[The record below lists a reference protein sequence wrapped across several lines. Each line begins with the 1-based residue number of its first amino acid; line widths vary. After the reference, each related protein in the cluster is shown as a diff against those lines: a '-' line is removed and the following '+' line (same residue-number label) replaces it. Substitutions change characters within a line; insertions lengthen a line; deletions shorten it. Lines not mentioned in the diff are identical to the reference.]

1 MHVAEVTAF
10 GGPEVLH
17 LTERPDP
24 RRRRARSSCAS
35 ARRTSTRPTSGV
47 RSGQARQRM
56 PDLQPPF
63 VPGWDLA
70 GEVTAVGSEANG
82 FAPGDRVLGMI
93 PFGRIGGRVGA
104 YAQAAAV
111 DPGWLA
117 PLSTDID
124 DATAA
129 TLPLNALTARQALDI
144 IAAPPGATL
153 LVTGASGAVGG
164 FATQL
169 AVRAGYRVLAQASHD
184 DEDWVASLGAAEVL
198 PRDTDLATIG
208 PVDAVLDAVP
218 LGPESTATLRDGG
231 IAVFTRP
238 PQPTEPPRDIRF
250 ETVLVQ
256 SNPGSCA
263 RWPPTSRP
271 AGCARGSP
279 RCCRSTRP
287 PAPTSSTRPAA
298 CAGRSCWRPRR
309 APARSASFA
318 PSAIAAS
325 LAQQIVG
332 SMGPKPAQV
341 PKPQSVPAM
350 TRSAPTMSTKLPRRS
365 ATSAGCSM

>member
-10 GGPEVLH
+10 GGAEVLR
-17 LTERPDP
+17 LAERPDP
-24 RRRRARSSCAS
+24 APAPGEVVVRIRAANVN
-35 ARRTSTRPTSGV
+35 PTDLGV
-47 RSGQARQRM
+47 RSGQARARM

-70 GEVTAVGSEANG
+70 GEVTAVGGEVTA

-111 DPGWLA
+111 DPAWLA

-124 DATAA
+124 DVTAA

-153 LVTGASGAVGG
+153 LITGASGAVGG

-169 AVRAGYRVLAQASHD
+169 AARAGYRVLAQASLD
-184 DEDWVASLGAAEVL
+184 DEEWVASLGATEVL
-198 PRDTDLATIG
+198 PRSTDLATIG
-208 PVDAVLDAVP
+208 PVDAVLDAAP
-218 LGPESTATLRDGG
+218 LGPEASTATLRDGG

-238 PQPTEPPRDIRF
+238 PQPAEPPRDLGF

-256 SNPGSCA
+256 SN
-263 RWPPTSRP
+263 
-271 AGCARGSP
+271 
-279 RCCRSTRP
+279 
-287 PAPTSSTRPAA
+287 APQLRALTADLE
-298 CAGRSCWRPRR
+298 AGRLRTR
-309 APARSASFA
+309 
-318 PSAIAAS
+318 IAEVLP
-325 LAQQIVG
+325 LAQ
-332 SMGPKPAQV
+332 A
-341 PKPQSVPAM
+341 A
-350 TRSAPTMSTKLPRRS
+350 RAHELNE
-365 ATSAGCSM
+365 AGGLRGKVVLTP

>member
-10 GGPEVLH
+10 GGPEVLQ

-24 RRRRARSSCAS
+24 APAPDEVVVRIRAANVN
-35 ARRTSTRPTSGV
+35 PTDLSV
-47 RSGQARQRM
+47 RSGQARQRL
-56 PDLQPPF
+56 PELQPPF

-70 GEVTAVGSEANG
+70 GEVTAVGG
-82 FAPGDRVLGMI
+82 DVTGLRPGDRVVGMV

-117 PLSTDID
+117 ALSTDID

-129 TLPLNALTARQALDI
+129 TLPLNALTARQALDL

-169 AVRAGYRVLAQASHD
+169 AVREGLRVLAQASHD
-184 DEDWVASLGAAEVL
+184 DEDWVASLGATEVL
-198 PRDTDLATIG
+198 PRSTDLATIG

-218 LGPESTATLRDGG
+218 LGPDATTALRAGG

-238 PQPTEPPRDIRF
+238 PHPPEPPRDIRF

-256 SNPGSCA
+256 SNAKQLRALTADLEQG
-263 RWPPTSRP
+263 RLR
-271 AGCARGSP
+271 
-279 RCCRSTRP
+279 TR
-287 PAPTSSTRPAA
+287 
-298 CAGRSCWRPRR
+298 
-309 APARSASFA
+309 
-318 PSAIAAS
+318 IAEVLP
-325 LAQQIVG
+325 LAQ
-332 SMGPKPAQV
+332 A
-341 PKPQSVPAM
+341 A
-350 TRSAPTMSTKLPRRS
+350 RAHELNE
-365 ATSAGCSM
+365 AGGLRGKVVLTP

>member
-10 GGPEVLH
+10 GGPEVLR
-17 LTERPDP
+17 LAERPDP
-24 RRRRARSSCAS
+24 APAPGEVVVRIRAANVN
-35 ARRTSTRPTSGV
+35 PTDVGT
-47 RSGQARQRM
+47 RSGQARARM

-70 GEVTAVGSEANG
+70 GEVTAVGSEADG
-82 FAPGDRVLGMI
+82 FAPGDRVVGMI

-117 PLSTDID
+117 ALSTDID

-129 TLPLNALTARQALDI
+129 TLPLNALTARQALDL

-169 AVRAGYRVLAQASHD
+169 AVREGLRVLAQASDD
-184 DEDWVASLGAAEVL
+184 DEDWVASLGATEVL
-198 PRDTDLATIG
+198 PRSTDLATIG

-218 LGPESTATLRDGG
+218 LGPGSTAALCDGG

-238 PQPTEPPRDIRF
+238 PHPPEPPRDLRF

-256 SNPGSCA
+256 SNA
-263 RWPPTSRP
+263 EQLRALT
-271 AGCARGSP
+271 ADLE
-279 RCCRSTRP
+279 
-287 PAPTSSTRPAA
+287 
-298 CAGRSCWRPRR
+298 AGRLRTR
-309 APARSASFA
+309 
-318 PSAIAAS
+318 IAEVLP
-325 LAQQIVG
+325 LAQAARAHELNEAGGLRGKVLL
-332 SMGPKPAQV
+332 
-341 PKPQSVPAM
+341 
-350 TRSAPTMSTKLPRRS
+350 AP
-365 ATSAGCSM
+365 

>member
-10 GGPEVLH
+10 GGPEVLR
-17 LTERPDP
+17 LAERPDP
-24 RRRRARSSCAS
+24 APAPGEVVVRIRAANVN
-35 ARRTSTRPTSGV
+35 PTDLGA
-47 RSGQARQRM
+47 RSGQARARM

-70 GEVTAVGSEANG
+70 GEVTAVGGEVTGYS
-82 FAPGDRVLGMI
+82 PGDRVLGMI

-111 DPGWLA
+111 DPDWLT
-117 PLSTDID
+117 PLSETVDH
-124 DATAA
+124 AVAA

-169 AVRAGYRVLAQASHD
+169 AAREGYRVLAQASDD

-198 PRDTDLATIG
+198 PRSTELTGIG

-218 LGPESTATLRDGG
+218 LGPESTATLREGG

-238 PQPTEPPRDIRF
+238 PRPEQPTRDVRF
-250 ETVLVQ
+250 QTVLVQ
-256 SNPGSCA
+256 PNA
-263 RWPPTSRP
+263 EQLRALT
-271 AGCARGSP
+271 ADLE
-279 RCCRSTRP
+279 
-287 PAPTSSTRPAA
+287 
-298 CAGRSCWRPRR
+298 AGRLRTRVAEVLALEHAAR
-309 APARSASFA
+309 AHELNEAGGLRGKVLLA
-318 PSAIAAS
+318 P
-325 LAQQIVG
+325 
-332 SMGPKPAQV
+332 
-341 PKPQSVPAM
+341 
-350 TRSAPTMSTKLPRRS
+350 
-365 ATSAGCSM
+365 

>member
-10 GGPEVLH
+10 GGPEVLR
-17 LTERPDP
+17 LAERPDP
-24 RRRRARSSCAS
+24 APAPGEVVVRIRAANVN
-35 ARRTSTRPTSGV
+35 PTDVGT
-47 RSGQARQRM
+47 RSGQARARM

-70 GEVTAVGSEANG
+70 GEVTAVGSEADG
-82 FAPGDRVLGMI
+82 FAPGDRVVGMI

-117 PLSTDID
+117 ALSTDID

-129 TLPLNALTARQALDI
+129 TLPLNALTARQALDL

-169 AVRAGYRVLAQASHD
+169 AVREGLRVLAQASDD
-184 DEDWVASLGAAEVL
+184 DEDWVASLGATEVL
-198 PRDTDLATIG
+198 PRSTDLATIG

-218 LGPESTATLRDGG
+218 LGPGSTAALRDGG

-238 PQPTEPPRDIRF
+238 PHPPEPPRDLRF

-256 SNPGSCA
+256 SNA
-263 RWPPTSRP
+263 EQLRALT
-271 AGCARGSP
+271 ADLE
-279 RCCRSTRP
+279 
-287 PAPTSSTRPAA
+287 
-298 CAGRSCWRPRR
+298 AGRLRTR
-309 APARSASFA
+309 
-318 PSAIAAS
+318 IAEVLP
-325 LAQQIVG
+325 LAQAARAHELNEAGGLRGKVLL
-332 SMGPKPAQV
+332 
-341 PKPQSVPAM
+341 
-350 TRSAPTMSTKLPRRS
+350 AP
-365 ATSAGCSM
+365 

>member
-10 GGPEVLH
+10 GAPEVLR
-17 LTERPDP
+17 LAERPDP
-24 RRRRARSSCAS
+24 APAPDEVVVRIRAANVN
-35 ARRTSTRPTSGV
+35 PTDLSV
-47 RSGQARQRM
+47 RSGQARARM
-56 PDLQPPF
+56 PDLQPPI

-70 GEVTAVGSEANG
+70 GEVTAVGSETSG
-82 FAPGDRVLGMI
+82 YRPGDRVVGMI

-117 PLSTDID
+117 PLSTDLD

-144 IAAPPGATL
+144 IDAAPGATL

-169 AVRAGYRVLAQASHD
+169 AVSAGLRVLAQASHD
-184 DEDWVASLGAAEVL
+184 DDEWVASLGPAEVIA
-198 PRDTDLATIG
+198 RETDLATIG

-218 LGPESTATLRDGG
+218 LGPSSAATLREGG

-238 PQPTEPPRDIRF
+238 PQPPEPPPGLRF

-256 SNPGSCA
+256 SNA
-263 RWPPTSRP
+263 DQLR
-271 AGCARGSP
+271 ALIAELE
-279 RCCRSTRP
+279 
-287 PAPTSSTRPAA
+287 
-298 CAGRSCWRPRR
+298 AGRLRTRIAEVLPLEQAAR
-309 APARSASFA
+309 AHELNEAGGLRGKVLLA
-318 PSAIAAS
+318 P
-325 LAQQIVG
+325 
-332 SMGPKPAQV
+332 
-341 PKPQSVPAM
+341 
-350 TRSAPTMSTKLPRRS
+350 
-365 ATSAGCSM
+365 

>member
-10 GGPEVLH
+10 GGPEVLR

-24 RRRRARSSCAS
+24 APAAGEVVVRIRAANVN
-35 ARRTSTRPTSGV
+35 PTDLGV
-47 RSGQARQRM
+47 RSGQARARM
-56 PDLQPPF
+56 PDLTPPF

-70 GEVTAVGSEANG
+70 GEVTAVGSQVAG
-82 FAPGDRVLGMI
+82 YSPGDRVLGMI

-117 PLSTDID
+117 PLSEAID
-124 DATAA
+124 HVVAA
-129 TLPLNALTARQALDI
+129 TLPLNALTARQALDL

-169 AVRAGYRVLAQASHD
+169 AAREGYRVLAQASDD

-198 PRDTDLATIG
+198 PRSTDLASIG

-218 LGPESTATLRDGG
+218 LGPESTATLREGA

-238 PQPTEPPRDIRF
+238 PRPAEPTRDVRF

-256 SNPGSCA
+256 SNAEQLGA
-263 RWPPTSRP
+263 LT
-271 AGCARGSP
+271 ADLE
-279 RCCRSTRP
+279 
-287 PAPTSSTRPAA
+287 
-298 CAGRSCWRPRR
+298 AGRLRTRIAEVLALDQAAR
-309 APARSASFA
+309 AHE
-318 PSAIAAS
+318 
-325 LAQQIVG
+325 LNE
-332 SMGPKPAQV
+332 
-341 PKPQSVPAM
+341 
-350 TRSAPTMSTKLPRRS
+350 
-365 ATSAGCSM
+365 AGGLRGKVVLTP

>member
-10 GGPEVLH
+10 GGPEVLR
-17 LTERPDP
+17 LAERPDP
-24 RRRRARSSCAS
+24 APAPGELVVRIRAANVN
-35 ARRTSTRPTSGV
+35 PTDLGV
-47 RSGQARQRM
+47 RSGQARQRL
-56 PDLQPPF
+56 PELQPPF

-70 GEVTAVGSEANG
+70 GEVTAVGSEAKG

-117 PLSTDID
+117 ALSTDID

-129 TLPLNALTARQALDI
+129 TLPLNALTARQALDMI
-144 IAAPPGATL
+144 GAAAGATL

-169 AVRAGYRVLAQASHD
+169 AVDAGLRVLAQASYD
-184 DEDWVASLGAAEVL
+184 DEDWVASLGPAEVL
-198 PRDTDLATIG
+198 HRDTDLASIG

-218 LGPESTATLRDGG
+218 LGPDCTAALRDGG

-238 PQPTEPPRDIRF
+238 PRGEPSRGIRF

-256 SNPGSCA
+256 SNA
-263 RWPPTSRP
+263 EQLRALT
-271 AGCARGSP
+271 AELE
-279 RCCRSTRP
+279 
-287 PAPTSSTRPAA
+287 
-298 CAGRSCWRPRR
+298 AGRLRTRIAEVLTLDQAAR
-309 APARSASFA
+309 AHELNEAGGLRGKVLLA
-318 PSAIAAS
+318 P
-325 LAQQIVG
+325 
-332 SMGPKPAQV
+332 
-341 PKPQSVPAM
+341 
-350 TRSAPTMSTKLPRRS
+350 
-365 ATSAGCSM
+365 

>member
-10 GGPEVLH
+10 GGPEVLQ

-24 RRRRARSSCAS
+24 APAPGEVVVRIRAANVN
-35 ARRTSTRPTSGV
+35 PTDLGV
-47 RSGQARQRM
+47 RSGQARTRM

-70 GEVTAVGSEANG
+70 GEVTAVGSEATG

-117 PLSTDID
+117 PLSTDPD
-124 DATAA
+124 VAAAA
-129 TLPLNALTARQALDI
+129 TLPLNALTAQQALDM

-169 AVRAGYRVLAQASHD
+169 AVRAGLRVLAQASHD
-184 DEDWVASLGAAEVL
+184 DEDWVGSLGATEVL

-208 PVDAVLDAVP
+208 PVDAILDAVP
-218 LGPESTATLRDGG
+218 LGPGATAALREGG

-238 PQPTEPPRDIRF
+238 PGADPPPGRRF
-250 ETVLVQ
+250 DVVLVQ
-256 SNPGSCA
+256 SNADQLRALTDDLEQGRLRTRIAEVLPLADAA
-263 RWPPTSRP
+263 RAHALNE
-271 AGCARGSP
+271 AGGLRGKVLL
-279 RCCRSTRP
+279 
-287 PAPTSSTRPAA
+287 AP
-298 CAGRSCWRPRR
+298 
-309 APARSASFA
+309 
-318 PSAIAAS
+318 
-325 LAQQIVG
+325 
-332 SMGPKPAQV
+332 
-341 PKPQSVPAM
+341 
-350 TRSAPTMSTKLPRRS
+350 
-365 ATSAGCSM
+365 